1 MELKNSA
8 SEESESLLLREF
20 SASSNSDHRN
30 HHKNTIQYSKP
41 VIQINSTNNC
51 DSHNNYNQ
59 LKSCDCQLQT
69 GKHNNNNHQCFE
81 DITLNDDEHYQ
92 LLSSFADN
100 DGNFSQNEQST
111 GAVFRQML
119 LPFIVAGLGST
130 FAGIILERIT
140 TTTSTSTTDSS
151 TVNSTANSSSTS
163 ISTLA
168 THSAVSVFS
177 AIPQL
182 EIMVPAF
189 IGLIGNIQTT
199 LASRLSTAA
208 NLGALDKGN
217 EGCHNQRL
225 EILTG
230 NAAVVL
236 CQAAFTGLF
245 AALASLAISTCSSS
259 TRAEISFDG
268 VLLLCSSAVLTSTV
282 AAALMATL
290 IFTIVLTSR
299 KYGVNPGRWVGG
311 NS

>member
-30 HHKNTIQYSKP
+30 NHKNTIQYSKP
-41 VIQINSTNNC
+41 VIQISSTNNC
-51 DSHNNYNQ
+51 DSHNYNQ
-59 LKSCDCQLQT
+59 LRCCDCQLQT

-100 DGNFSQNEQST
+100 DSNFSKDEQST